1 MSGLNNLTSKRKGN
15 EDSQLLVLG
24 GMYVTYSMLTGS
36 YNQAIN
42 AMALIGAVYGLSFI
56 WNRI

>member
-1 MSGLNNLTSKRKGN
+1 MSGLNNLTSKWK
-15 EDSQLLVLG
+15 DSGDAQLLVLG
-24 GMYVTYSMLTGS
+24 GMYVAYSMFAGS

>member
-1 MSGLNNLTSKRKGN
+1 MNGLNNLTSKWKGN

-24 GMYVTYSMLTGS
+24 GMYVAYSMLAGS

-56 WNRI
+56 WNKI

>member
-1 MSGLNNLTSKRKGN
+1 MSGLNNLTSKWKGN

>member
-1 MSGLNNLTSKRKGN
+1 MSGLNNLTSKWKGN

-56 WNRI
+56 WNKI

>member
-1 MSGLNNLTSKRKGN
+1 MSGLNNLTSKWK
-15 EDSQLLVLG
+15 DSGDAQLLVLG
-24 GMYVTYSMLTGS
+24 GMYVAYSMFAGS

-56 WNRI
+56 WNKI

>member
-1 MSGLNNLTSKRKGN
+1 MNGLNDLTSKWKN
-15 EDSQLLVLG
+15 SEDTHLLVLG
-24 GMYVTYSMLTGS
+24 GMYITYSMFAGS

>member
-1 MSGLNNLTSKRKGN
+1 MNGLNNLTSKWK
-15 EDSQLLVLG
+15 DSGDAQLLVLG
-24 GMYVTYSMLTGS
+24 GMYVAYSMFAGS

>member
-1 MSGLNNLTSKRKGN
+1 MNGLNDLTSKWKGS
-15 EDSQLLVLG
+15 EDAHLLVLG
-24 GMYVTYSMLTGS
+24 GMYVAYSMFAGS

>member
-1 MSGLNNLTSKRKGN
+1 MSGLNNLTRKWKGN

>member
-1 MSGLNNLTSKRKGN
+1 MRGLNNLTSKWKGN
-15 EDSQLLVLG
+15 EDSHLLVLG
-24 GMYVTYSMLTGS
+24 GMYVAYSMFAGS